1 VIGGG
6 CCAPPAPPPCA
17 NAGDAASAVS
27 VTDIDSSFIL
37 SSRGER
43 PRAEVRA
50 HRNFRSISGAAHAF
64 AREIC
69 DAVPV
74 NALTLRLTS
83 RPGLES
89 ADSGLSMMSP
99 RMPRNTLL
107 DFFEDFASVDE
118 PFIVHD
124 DGYRTREMTY
134 RGVADAARAFAARL
148 AREGIAAG
156 DKVVIWSENRGEW
169 LVALWGGLLAGVV
182 IVPVDYRASAEL
194 LRRIAGIVKA
204 RAVLVGAEVQ
214 APPGLEAPIWPLAEL
229 GRGEASDAARATIQ
243 GAAVSSSTL
252 AEIIFTSGATAD
264 PKGVTITHKNVLANI
279 IPIEREIRKY
289 QTYGR
294 PFHPIRFLNLLPLS
308 HMFGQSM
315 ATFIPPILAGTVV
328 FSHGYSPTEI
338 LRQIKSRRISVLVCV
353 PKVLD
358 VLREHVQ
365 RMFPDTAGADTLS
378 GRHFLWRW
386 WRYRKIHRL
395 FGWKFW
401 CVVCGAAPLEPDLEA
416 FWRKLGFLVV
426 QGYGLT
432 ETAPVVT
439 LNHPFKASRGTVG
452 TPIAG
457 VEVKIAP
464 DGEILVR
471 GENVTSGYYQA
482 GGETSAA
489 FEDGWFHTGD
499 IGELDEGGRLLIK
512 GRKKEMIV
520 TPQGLN
526 VFPEDVERALAAQP
540 GVKDAGV
547 VGVPIDG
554 EERIHAVLIV
564 EPGTDV
570 AAVVRGANAA
580 LEDHQR
586 VWSTSIWPAPELPRT
601 EGTQKLKRREIQR
614 WVAAG
619 ASGAPAAVASG
630 ASVADVVARYA
641 SGRELSPDTTLDELG
656 LSSLDRVEMMMA
668 LEEAFQV
675 TLDESALAE
684 AKTIRDLGELVK
696 RDASPPPSR
705 PGSAPSELRRGKLTT
720 SGPSE
725 PIAFPSWNR
734 WRVSWFLRRISLPT
748 WILPLARVF
757 MQLKVEGREHLAG
770 IRGPVVF
777 ASNHQ
782 SHMDTPAILI
792 ALPRR
797 WRYWVAPAMAKE
809 FWRAHFY
816 PREFSRRKY
825 LWNSL
830 WYYLASMFF
839 NAFPLP
845 QREAGTRQTLR
856 YIGEVA
862 GDGYS
867 ILIFPEGRREPTP
880 FRPGVGMIASRL
892 DLPVVPIRLDGL
904 DKVLHSSWKWPKRG
918 PVRIAFGAPI
928 KLEGDDYQALAKR
941 VEDAVRAL

>member
-1 VIGGG
+1 MI
-6 CCAPPAPPPCA
+6 
-17 NAGDAASAVS
+17 
-27 VTDIDSSFIL
+27 
-37 SSRGER
+37 
-43 PRAEVRA
+43 
-50 HRNFRSISGAAHAF
+50 
-64 AREIC
+64 
-69 DAVPV
+69 
-74 NALTLRLTS
+74 
-83 RPGLES
+83 
-89 ADSGLSMMSP
+89 SP

-107 DFFEDFASVDE
+107 DFFEDFAAKDE

-124 DGYRTREMTY
+124 DGYRTRVMTY
-134 RGVADAARAFAARL
+134 QELADAARGFAARL
-148 AREGIAAG
+148 ASDGIVANE
-156 DKVVIWSENRGEW
+156 KVVIWSENRGEW
-169 LVALWGGLLAGVV
+169 LVALWGCLLSGVV
-182 IVPVDYRASAEL
+182 VVPVDYRASGNL
-194 LRRIAGIVKA
+194 LKRITEIVQA
-204 RAVLVGAEVQ
+204 RAVLVGTEVQ
-214 APPGLEAPIWPLAEL
+214 VPQGLHAPVWPLTEV
-229 GRGEASDAARATIQ
+229 GRTGALSDRRRTAPAI
-243 GAAVSSSTL
+243 SSTTL

-264 PKGVTITHKNVLANI
+264 PKGVTITHRNILANI

-289 QTYGR
+289 QKYAR

-315 ATFIPPILAGTVV
+315 ATFIPPILGGTVV

-338 LRQIKSRRISVLVCV
+338 LRQIKTRRVSVLVSV

-365 RMFPDTAGADTLS
+365 RLFPITTEADPLAGK
-378 GRHFLWRW
+378 HFLWRW
-386 WRYRKIHRL
+386 WRYREVHRL

-401 CVVCGAAPLEPDLEA
+401 CLICGAAPLEPELEA

-439 LNHPFKASRGTVG
+439 LNHPFRASRGTVG
-452 TPIAG
+452 TPLEG

-471 GENVTSGYYQA
+471 GDNVTSGYFQPTGAA
-482 GGETSAA
+482 GAQRTAETETAAA
-489 FEDGWFHTGD
+489 FKDGWFHTGD
-499 IGELDEGGRLLIK
+499 IGEMDASGRLLIK

-526 VFPEDVERALAAQP
+526 VFPEDVERALVAQP
-540 GVKDAGV
+540 GVKDAAV
-547 VGVPIDG
+547 VGVPVEG
-554 EERIHAVLIV
+554 EERIHAVLVV
-564 EPGTDV
+564 EPGADV
-570 AAVVRGANAA
+570 KAIVRAANAT

-586 VWSTSIWPAPELPRT
+586 VWSTSIWPAAELPRT

-614 WVAAG
+614 WVTAG
-619 ASGAPAAVASG
+619 AGETPATLAAPG
-630 ASVADVVARYA
+630 ASVEDIVARYA
-641 SGRELSPDTTLDELG
+641 SGRALTPETTLDELG

-668 LEEAFQV
+668 LEEAFHV

-684 AKTIRDLGELVK
+684 AKTIGDLSTLVGSGVSAFAL
-696 RDASPPPSR
+696 RASAGQAATETQQRPS
-705 PGSAPSELRRGKLTT
+705 GA
-720 SGPSE
+720 SGE

-734 WRVSWFLRRISLPT
+734 SRISWFLRRISLPT

-757 MQLKVEGREHLAG
+757 MQLKVEGHEHLDA

-797 WRYWVAPAMAKE
+797 LRYSVAPAMAKE

-816 PREFSRRKY
+816 PREFSRAKY
-825 LWNSL
+825 LWNSF

-862 GDGYS
+862 ADGYS
-867 ILIFPEGRREPTP
+867 ILIFPEGRREPGP

-892 DLPVVPIRLDGL
+892 DLPVVPIRIDGL
-904 DKVLHSSWKWPKRG
+904 DKVLHSSKRWPTRG
-918 PVRIAFGAPI
+918 PVRIAFGAPMR
-928 KLEGDDYQALAKR
+928 LEGDDYVALAKR
-941 VEDAVRAL
+941 VEDVVRVL